1 MPAISASAPGKIIL
15 FGEHAV
21 VYHRPAIAVPVLQ
34 VHFRAAIF
42 ADPLAPAHTVWI
54 DAPDIGLSARLED
67 LEPEHPI
74 QFIFQQVMKVLNI
87 AAFPSARVSLT
98 SSIPVASGL
107 GSSSASAVALTRVLS
122 TFLGRPFPD
131 DLVNRIAFETEKIH
145 HGHPSGID
153 NTVITYGK
161 PIFFIKDEPIE
172 WLDLAAPLHLVIA
185 DSGHATSTAEV
196 VGDVHRRW
204 TAQPDVYEHWFDEIG
219 ECAIQARLAMK
230 TGNVSEVG
238 TWMTRNHELLQQL
251 NVSSDS
257 LDTLVHAALNADAL
271 GAKLSG
277 SGRGGNMIA
286 LVASEAAA
294 SSMAETLASAG
305 AVRTLITTVPPTMK
319 PS

>member
-34 VHFRAAIF
+34 VHFRAALF

-74 QFIFQQVMKVLNI
+74 RFVFQQVMKVLNLTT
-87 AAFPSARVSLT
+87 FPSARVSLT
-98 SSIPVASGL
+98 STIPLGSGL
-107 GSSSASAVALTRVLS
+107 GSSSASAVALTRAIS

-131 DLVNRIAFETEKIH
+131 DIVNRIAFETEKIH

-153 NTVITYGK
+153 NTVITYEK
-161 PIFFIKDEPIE
+161 PIFFVKDQPIE
-172 WLDLAAPLHLVIA
+172 WLELAAPLHLVIA

-196 VGDVHRRW
+196 VEDVHRHW
-204 TAQPDVYEHWFDEIG
+204 TAQPDVYPHWFDEIG
-219 ECAIQARLAMK
+219 ECAIQARFAMK
-230 TGNVSEVG
+230 TGNVAEIG
-238 TWMTRNHELLQQL
+238 AWTTRNHELLQKL
-251 NVSSDS
+251 NVSSDL
-257 LDTLVHAALNADAL
+257 LDTLVRAALKADAL

-286 LVASEAAA
+286 LVANEAAA
-294 SSMAETLASAG
+294 SAMAKILASAG
-305 AVRTLITTVPPTMK
+305 AVRTLITTVPATLK
-319 PS
+319 AS